1 MVKSNYA
8 ILLCPFSPPS
18 NEGIFKPVVA
28 SSMYSAA
35 EGKSYIFLH
44 LEVVVEAETS
54 VVTLKSEVA
63 TRT

>member
-35 EGKSYIFLH
+35 EGKSYFFCI

-54 VVTLKSEVA
+54 VVPLKSEVA